1 VGRTHM
7 ARHAQRNEEKTLA
20 HYTHNIRS
28 TECPLGVDDQRES
41 YRCFYQLSPT
51 GGGEAGVP
59 NPALTYPPS
68 PFRESTVVSVALGGR
83 SLPVVCRGAGGGGA
97 ARAHCWRLSW
107 MLAQAASVAS
117 RYAFGADGV
126 GAARP
131 GACGQADRR
140 LALRARHSALRAQR
154 RSPICV
160 LHIRAPSASS
170 ACKGCSWCSAR
181 GAQLRRGSA
190 GRSART
196 TPPRHGLVRLS
207 RVTV

>member
-1 VGRTHM
+1 MTTRGS
-7 ARHAQRNEEKTLA
+7 L
-20 HYTHNIRS
+20 S
-28 TECPLGVDDQRES
+28 
-41 YRCFYQLSPT
+41 CFYQLSPT

-59 NPALTYPPS
+59 NLLSLTVTPLPR
-68 PFRESTVVSVALGGR
+68 FRESTVVSVALGGR

-131 GACGQADRR
+131 GACGEADRR
-140 LALRARHSALRAQR
+140 LALRARRSALRAQR

-160 LHIRAPSASS
+160 LHTRAPSASS

-181 GAQLRRGSA
+181 GAQLRRSA

-196 TPPRHGLVRLS
+196 RASARTAACGSAGTGHRAVQLCVRWCTS
-207 RVTV
+207 SAWRAPAPAAR

>member
-1 VGRTHM
+1 MFLSV
-7 ARHAQRNEEKTLA
+7 
-20 HYTHNIRS
+20 I
-28 TECPLGVDDQRES
+28 
-41 YRCFYQLSPT
+41 SPT
-51 GGGEAGVP
+51 ANRRRREAQAGVP
-59 NPALTYPPS
+59 NPLSYPPS

-131 GACGQADRR
+131 GACGEADRR
-140 LALRARHSALRAQR
+140 LALRARRSALRAQR
-154 RSPICV
+154 RLPICV
-160 LHIRAPSASS
+160 LHTRAPSASS

-181 GAQLRRGSA
+181 GAQLRRSA

-196 TPPRHGLVRLS
+196 RASARTPACRSAGTGHRAVQLCVRCGAPVQRGGPRVRGPIARFRS
-207 RVTV
+207 